1 MLYVA
6 RRRVAEEPVSK
17 LAIWSRRLALF
28 AVAVVLLVIVIVNL
42 GFLEPVPAI
51 ATLAGSLFF
60 ALVAMMLAFGA
71 FVVIWRQGLRGIGL
85 AVAAL
90 AIGIAMLAY
99 PAYLGVLFYQLPAVN
114 DITTDPVDPPRFE
127 AIARLRPRG
136 ANSVVYPGAAAMKLQ
151 RATYPD
157 IEPLIVSVPPAEA
170 YEAALAV
177 ITKRKWRIVD
187 VRPPLAG
194 RREGRIEA
202 VVRTPL
208 MGFRD
213 DVVLRVRAAEDGARI
228 DMRSAS
234 RFGTHDF
241 GANASRLRSLSNDI
255 DEVAGTEKPQP
266 KAPPKP
272 APKKGIN
279 RRGDRSR

>member
-17 LAIWSRRLALF
+17 LAMWSRRLALF

-42 GFLEPVPAI
+42 GFLDPLPAI

-60 ALVAMMLAFGA
+60 ALVAMVLAFGA
-71 FVVIWRQGLRGIGL
+71 LVVIWRQGLRGLGL

-90 AIGIAMLAY
+90 GIGLAMLAY
-99 PAYLGVLFYQLPAVN
+99 PAYLGVLFYRLPAVN
-114 DITTDPVDPPRFE
+114 DVTTDPIDPPRFE
-127 AIARLRPRG
+127 AISRLRPRG
-136 ANSVVYPGAAAMKLQ
+136 ANPIAYAGVAATKLQ
-151 RATYPD
+151 RAAYPD
-157 IEPLIVSVPPAEA
+157 IEPLIVSVPPLEA
-170 YEAALAV
+170 YDAALAV

-187 VRPPLAG
+187 VRPPQTG

-202 VVRTPL
+202 VARTPL

-213 DVVLRVRAAEDGARI
+213 DIVVRVRAAEDGARI

-234 RFGTHDF
+234 RYGTHDF
-241 GANASRLRSLSNDI
+241 GANAARLRSLSNDI
-255 DEVAGTEKPQP
+255 DDVAGSEKAKP
-266 KAPPKP
+266 KPPPKP
-272 APKKGIN
+272 TPKKGAQPAK
-279 RRGDRSR
+279 R

>member
-28 AVAVVLLVIVIVNL
+28 AIAVVLLVVVIVNL
-42 GFLEPVPAI
+42 GFLDPVPAI
-51 ATLAGSLFF
+51 ASLAGSLFF
-60 ALVAMMLAFGA
+60 ALVAMVLAFGA
-71 FVVIWRQGLRGIGL
+71 FVVIWRQGLRGLGL

-90 AIGIAMLAY
+90 GIGVAMLAY
-99 PAYLGVLFYQLPAVN
+99 PAYLGVLFYRLPAVN
-114 DITTDPVDPPRFE
+114 DITTDPIDPPRFE
-127 AIARLRPRG
+127 ATARLRPRG
-136 ANSVVYPGAAAMKLQ
+136 ANPIAYPGAAAMRLQ
-151 RATYPD
+151 RASYPD
-157 IEPLIVSVPPAEA
+157 IEPLLVSVPPLEA
-170 YEAALAV
+170 YDAALAV

-187 VRPPLAG
+187 VRPPQTG

-202 VVRTPL
+202 VARTPI

-213 DVVLRVRAAEDGARI
+213 DIVVRVRSAEDGARI

-234 RFGTHDF
+234 RYGQHDF

-255 DEVAGTEKPQP
+255 DDLAGTEKAKP
-266 KAPPKP
+266 KPPPKP
-272 APKKGIN
+272 APKKAAQPGK
-279 RRGDRSR
+279 R

>member
-28 AVAVVLLVIVIVNL
+28 AIAVVLLVIVFVNL
-42 GFLEPVPAI
+42 GFLDPVPAI
-51 ATLAGSLFF
+51 ASLAGSLFF
-60 ALVAMMLAFGA
+60 ALVAMVLAVGA
-71 FVVIWRQGLRGIGL
+71 FVVIWRQGLRGLGL

-90 AIGIAMLAY
+90 GIGVAMLGY
-99 PAYLGVLFYQLPAVN
+99 PGYLGVLFYRLPAVN
-114 DITTDPVDPPRFE
+114 DITTDPIDPPRFE
-127 AIARLRPRG
+127 AVARLRPRG
-136 ANSVVYPGAAAMKLQ
+136 ANPIAYPGAAALKLQ
-151 RATYPD
+151 RAAYPD
-157 IEPLIVSVPPAEA
+157 IEPLLVSVSPLEA
-170 YEAALAV
+170 YDAALAV

-187 VRPPLAG
+187 VRPPQTG

-202 VVRTPL
+202 VARTPL

-213 DVVLRVRAAEDGARI
+213 DIVVRVRAAEDGARI

-234 RFGTHDF
+234 RYGVHDF

-255 DEVAGTEKPQP
+255 DDVAGAEKSKPKPPPQ
-266 KAPPKP
+266 P
-272 APKKGIN
+272 APKKAAHPAK
-279 RRGDRSR
+279 R

>member
-28 AVAVVLLVIVIVNL
+28 AIAVVLLVIVIVNL
-42 GFLEPVPAI
+42 GFLDPVPAI
-51 ATLAGSLFF
+51 ASLAGSLFF
-60 ALVAMMLAFGA
+60 AFVAMVLAFGA
-71 FVVIWRQGLRGIGL
+71 FVVIWRQGSRGLGL
-85 AVAAL
+85 AVSAL
-90 AIGIAMLAY
+90 AIGLAMLAY
-99 PAYLGVLFYQLPAVN
+99 PAYLAVLFYRLPPIN

-127 AIARLRPRG
+127 VIAKLRPRG
-136 ANSVVYPGAAAMKLQ
+136 SNPPAYPGAAAMKLQ
-151 RATYPD
+151 RSAYPD
-157 IEPLIVSVPPAEA
+157 IEPLLVSTTPLEA

-187 VRPPLAG
+187 LRAPQTG

-202 VVRTPL
+202 VARTPI

-213 DVVLRVRAAEDGARI
+213 DIVVRVRAAEDGARV

-234 RFGTHDF
+234 RYGQHDF
-241 GANASRLRSLSNDI
+241 GANARRIRSLSEDI
-255 DEVAGTEKPQP
+255 DDLAGVEKPTPKPLP
-266 KAPPKP
+266 KAL
-272 APKKGIN
+272 PKKAAQPA
-279 RRGDRSR
+279 RR

>member
-17 LAIWSRRLALF
+17 LATWSRRLALF
-28 AVAVVLLVIVIVNL
+28 AIAVVFLVIVIVNL
-42 GFLEPVPAI
+42 GFLDPVPAI
-51 ATLAGSLFF
+51 ASLAGSLFF
-60 ALVAMMLAFGA
+60 AFVAMMLAFGA
-71 FVVIWRQGLRGIGL
+71 FVVIWRQGVRGLGL

-90 AIGIAMLAY
+90 AIGVMILAY
-99 PAYLGVLFYQLPAVN
+99 PAYLAALFYRLPAVN

-127 AIARLRPRG
+127 AITRLRPRG
-136 ANSVVYPGAAAMKLQ
+136 ANPVAYPGPAAMQLQ
-151 RATYPD
+151 RTAYPD
-157 IEPLIVSVPPAEA
+157 IEPLLVSVPPIEA
-170 YEAALAV
+170 YDAALAV

-187 VRPPLAG
+187 LRPPQTG

-202 VVRTPL
+202 VARTPI

-213 DVVLRVRAAEDGARI
+213 DIVVRVRAAEDGARI

-234 RFGTHDF
+234 RYGQHDF

-255 DEVAGTEKPQP
+255 DDVAGTEKTKP
-266 KAPPKP
+266 KPPPKP
-272 APKKGIN
+272 APKKGAHPAK
-279 RRGDRSR
+279 R

>member
-6 RRRVAEEPVSK
+6 RRRVAEEPISK
-17 LAIWSRRLALF
+17 LATWSRRLALF

-60 ALVAMMLAFGA
+60 ALVAMVLAFGA
-71 FVVIWRQGLRGIGL
+71 FVMIWRQGLRGIGL

-90 AIGIAMLAY
+90 GIGVVMLAY
-99 PAYLGVLFYQLPAVN
+99 PAYLAVLFYRLPAVN

-136 ANSVVYPGAAAMKLQ
+136 ANSVAYPGPAAMKLQ
-151 RATYPD
+151 RVTYPD
-157 IEPLIVSVPPAEA
+157 IEPLIVSVPPTEA

-187 VRPPLAG
+187 VRPPQAG

-213 DVVLRVRAAEDGARI
+213 DLVVRVRAAEDGARV

-255 DEVAGTEKPQP
+255 DDVAGAEKPKP

-272 APKKGIN
+272 APKKGAQPA
-279 RRGDRSR
+279 RR

>member
-17 LAIWSRRLALF
+17 LAMWSRRLALF

-42 GFLEPVPAI
+42 GFLDPLPAI

-60 ALVAMMLAFGA
+60 ALVAMVLAFGA
-71 FVVIWRQGLRGIGL
+71 LVVIWRQGLRGLGL

-90 AIGIAMLAY
+90 GIGLAMLAY
-99 PAYLGVLFYQLPAVN
+99 PAYLGALFYRLPAVN
-114 DITTDPVDPPRFE
+114 DITTDPIDPPRFE
-127 AIARLRPRG
+127 AISRLRPRG
-136 ANSVVYPGAAAMKLQ
+136 ANPIAYAGAAATKLQ
-151 RATYPD
+151 RAAYPD
-157 IEPLIVSVPPAEA
+157 IEPLIVSVPPLEA
-170 YEAALAV
+170 YDAALAV

-187 VRPPLAG
+187 VRPPQTG

-202 VVRTPL
+202 VARTPL

-213 DVVLRVRAAEDGARI
+213 DIVVRVRAAEDGARI

-234 RFGTHDF
+234 RYGTHDF
-241 GANASRLRSLSNDI
+241 GANAARLRSLSNDI
-255 DEVAGTEKPQP
+255 DDVAGAEKTKP
-266 KAPPKP
+266 KPPPKP
-272 APKKGIN
+272 TPKKGAQPAK
-279 RRGDRSR
+279 R

>member
-28 AVAVVLLVIVIVNL
+28 AIAVVLLVVVIVNL
-42 GFLEPVPAI
+42 GFLDPVPAI
-51 ATLAGSLFF
+51 ASLAGSLFF
-60 ALVAMMLAFGA
+60 ALVAMVLAVGA
-71 FVVIWRQGLRGIGL
+71 FVVIWRQGLRGLGL

-90 AIGIAMLAY
+90 GIGVAMLAY
-99 PAYLGVLFYQLPAVN
+99 PAYLGVLFYRLPAVN
-114 DITTDPVDPPRFE
+114 DITTDPIDPPRFE

-136 ANSVVYPGAAAMKLQ
+136 ANPIAYPGAAAMQLQ
-151 RATYPD
+151 RASYPD
-157 IEPLIVSVPPAEA
+157 IEPLLVSVPPLEA
-170 YEAALAV
+170 YDAALAV

-187 VRPPLAG
+187 VRPPQTG

-202 VVRTPL
+202 VARTPI

-213 DVVLRVRAAEDGARI
+213 DIVVRVRSAEDGARI

-234 RFGTHDF
+234 RYGQHDF

-255 DEVAGTEKPQP
+255 DDVAGTEKAKP
-266 KAPPKP
+266 KPPPKP
-272 APKKGIN
+272 APKKAAQPAK
-279 RRGDRSR
+279 R

>member
-28 AVAVVLLVIVIVNL
+28 AMAVVLLVIVIVNL
-42 GFLEPVPAI
+42 GFLDPLPAI
-51 ATLAGSLFF
+51 STLAGSLFF
-60 ALVAMMLAFGA
+60 ALVAMVLAFGA
-71 FVVIWRQGLRGIGL
+71 FVVIWRQGLRGLGL

-90 AIGIAMLAY
+90 SIGIAMLAY
-99 PAYLGVLFYQLPAVN
+99 PAYLGVLFYRLPAVN

-136 ANSVVYPGAAAMKLQ
+136 ANPIAYPGAAALQLQ
-151 RATYPD
+151 RTAYPD
-157 IEPLIVSVPPAEA
+157 IEPLLVSVPPLEA
-170 YEAALAV
+170 YDAALAV

-187 VRPPLAG
+187 VRPPQTG

-202 VVRTPL
+202 VARTPI

-213 DVVLRVRAAEDGARI
+213 DIVVRVRAAEDGARI

-234 RFGTHDF
+234 RYGVRDF
-241 GANASRLRSLSNDI
+241 GANASRLRSLSSDI
-255 DEVAGTEKPQP
+255 DDLAGAEKAKP
-266 KAPPKP
+266 KPPPKP
-272 APKKGIN
+272 APKKAAQPGK
-279 RRGDRSR
+279 R

>member
-28 AVAVVLLVIVIVNL
+28 AIAVVLLVIVIVNL
-42 GFLEPVPAI
+42 GFLDPVPAI
-51 ATLAGSLFF
+51 ASLAGSLFF
-60 ALVAMMLAFGA
+60 AFVAMVLAFGA
-71 FVVIWRQGLRGIGL
+71 FVVIWRQGSRGLRL

-90 AIGIAMLAY
+90 AIGLAMLAY
-99 PAYLGVLFYQLPAVN
+99 PAYLAVLFYRLPPVN
-114 DITTDPVDPPRFE
+114 DITTDPIDPPRFE

-136 ANSVVYPGAAAMKLQ
+136 ANPIAYPGAAAMQLQ
-151 RATYPD
+151 RTAYPD
-157 IEPLIVSVPPAEA
+157 VEPLLVSATPLEA

-187 VRPPLAG
+187 VRVPQTG

-202 VVRTPL
+202 VARTPI

-213 DVVLRVRAAEDGARI
+213 DIVVRVRAAEDGARI

-234 RFGTHDF
+234 RYGRHDF
-241 GANASRLRSLSNDI
+241 GANARRIRSLSEDI
-255 DEVAGTEKPQP
+255 DDLAGAE
-266 KAPPKP
+266 KP
-272 APKKGIN
+272 APKPLPKAVPKKGAQPA
-279 RRGDRSR
+279 RR

>member
-17 LAIWSRRLALF
+17 LAMWSRRLALF

-42 GFLEPVPAI
+42 GFLDPLPAI

-60 ALVAMMLAFGA
+60 ALVAMVLAFGA
-71 FVVIWRQGLRGIGL
+71 LVVIWRQGLRGLGL

-90 AIGIAMLAY
+90 GIGLAMLAY
-99 PAYLGVLFYQLPAVN
+99 PAYLGVLFYRLPAVN
-114 DITTDPVDPPRFE
+114 DITTDPIDPPRFE
-127 AIARLRPRG
+127 AISRLRPRG
-136 ANSVVYPGAAAMKLQ
+136 ANPIAYAGAAATKLQ
-151 RATYPD
+151 RGAYPD
-157 IEPLIVSVPPAEA
+157 IEPLIVSVPPLEA
-170 YEAALAV
+170 YDAALAV

-187 VRPPLAG
+187 VRPPQTG

-202 VVRTPL
+202 VARTPL

-213 DVVLRVRAAEDGARI
+213 DIVVRVRAAEDGARI

-234 RFGTHDF
+234 RYGKHDF
-241 GANASRLRSLSNDI
+241 GANASRLRSLSSDI
-255 DEVAGTEKPQP
+255 DDVAGAEKAKP
-266 KAPPKP
+266 KPPPKP
-272 APKKGIN
+272 APKKGAQPAK
-279 RRGDRSR
+279 R

>member
-28 AVAVVLLVIVIVNL
+28 AMAVVLLVIVIVNL
-42 GFLEPVPAI
+42 GFLDPLPAI
-51 ATLAGSLFF
+51 STLAGSLFF
-60 ALVAMMLAFGA
+60 ALVAMVLAFGA
-71 FVVIWRQGLRGIGL
+71 FVVIWRQGLRGLGL

-90 AIGIAMLAY
+90 GIGIAMLAY
-99 PAYLGVLFYQLPAVN
+99 PAYLGVLFYRLPAVN

-136 ANSVVYPGAAAMKLQ
+136 ANPIAYPGAAALQLQ
-151 RATYPD
+151 RTAYPD
-157 IEPLIVSVPPAEA
+157 IEPLLVSVPPLEA
-170 YEAALAV
+170 YDAALAV

-187 VRPPLAG
+187 VRPPQTG

-202 VVRTPL
+202 VARTPL

-213 DVVLRVRAAEDGARI
+213 DIVVRVRAAEDGARI

-234 RFGTHDF
+234 RYGVHDF
-241 GANASRLRSLSNDI
+241 GANASRLRSLSSDI
-255 DEVAGTEKPQP
+255 DDLAGAEKAKP
-266 KAPPKP
+266 KPPPKP
-272 APKKGIN
+272 APKKAAQPGK
-279 RRGDRSR
+279 R

>member
-17 LAIWSRRLALF
+17 LAMWSRRLALF

-60 ALVAMMLAFGA
+60 ALVAMVLAFGA

-85 AVAAL
+85 AVASL
-90 AIGIAMLAY
+90 GIGVVMLAY
-99 PAYLGVLFYQLPAVN
+99 PAYLAVLFYRLPAVN

-136 ANSVVYPGAAAMKLQ
+136 ANSVAYPGATYMKLQ

-213 DVVLRVRAAEDGARI
+213 DLVVRVRAAEDGARV

-255 DEVAGTEKPQP
+255 DDVAGAEKPKP

-272 APKKGIN
+272 APKKGSQPAK
-279 RRGDRSR
+279 R

>member
-28 AVAVVLLVIVIVNL
+28 AMAVVLLVIVIVNL
-42 GFLEPVPAI
+42 GFLDPLPAI
-51 ATLAGSLFF
+51 STLAGSLFF
-60 ALVAMMLAFGA
+60 ALVAMVLAFGA
-71 FVVIWRQGLRGIGL
+71 FVVIWRQGLRGLGL

-90 AIGIAMLAY
+90 SIGIAMLAY
-99 PAYLGVLFYQLPAVN
+99 PAYLGVLFYRLPAVN

-136 ANSVVYPGAAAMKLQ
+136 ANPIAYPGAAALQLQ
-151 RATYPD
+151 RTAYPD
-157 IEPLIVSVPPAEA
+157 IEPLLVSVPPLEA
-170 YEAALAV
+170 YDAALAV

-187 VRPPLAG
+187 VRPPQTG

-202 VVRTPL
+202 VARTPL

-213 DVVLRVRAAEDGARI
+213 DIVVRVRAAEDGARI

-234 RFGTHDF
+234 RYGVHDF

-255 DEVAGTEKPQP
+255 DDLAGAEKAKP
-266 KAPPKP
+266 KPPPKP
-272 APKKGIN
+272 APKKAAQPGK
-279 RRGDRSR
+279 R

>member
-17 LAIWSRRLALF
+17 LAMWSRRLALF

-60 ALVAMMLAFGA
+60 ALVAMVLAFGA

-90 AIGIAMLAY
+90 GIGVAMLAY
-99 PAYLGVLFYQLPAVN
+99 PSYLAVLFYRLPAVN
-114 DITTDPVDPPRFE
+114 DITTDPLDPPRFE

-136 ANSVVYPGAAAMKLQ
+136 ANSVAYPGAAAMKLQ

-157 IEPLIVSVPPAEA
+157 IEPLVVSVPPAEA

-213 DVVLRVRAAEDGARI
+213 DVVIRVRAAEDGARV

-241 GANASRLRSLSNDI
+241 GANASRLRALSNDI
-255 DEVAGTEKPQP
+255 DDVAGAEKPKP

-272 APKKGIN
+272 APKKGAQP
-279 RRGDRSR
+279 RR

>member
-17 LAIWSRRLALF
+17 LAMWSRRLALF

-42 GFLEPVPAI
+42 GFLDPLPAI

-60 ALVAMMLAFGA
+60 ALVAMVLAFGA
-71 FVVIWRQGLRGIGL
+71 LVVIWRQGLRGLGL

-90 AIGIAMLAY
+90 GIGLAMLAY
-99 PAYLGVLFYQLPAVN
+99 PAYLGVLFYRLPAVN
-114 DITTDPVDPPRFE
+114 DITTDPIDPPRFE
-127 AIARLRPRG
+127 AISRLRPRG
-136 ANSVVYPGAAAMKLQ
+136 ANPIAYAGAAATKLQ
-151 RATYPD
+151 RGAYPD
-157 IEPLIVSVPPAEA
+157 IEPLIVSVPPLEA
-170 YEAALAV
+170 YDAALAV

-187 VRPPLAG
+187 VRPPQTG

-202 VVRTPL
+202 VARTPL

-213 DVVLRVRAAEDGARI
+213 DIVVRVRAAEDGARI

-234 RFGTHDF
+234 RYGTHDF
-241 GANASRLRSLSNDI
+241 GANASRLRSLSSDI
-255 DEVAGTEKPQP
+255 DDVAGAEKAKP
-266 KAPPKP
+266 KPPAKP
-272 APKKGIN
+272 APKKGAQPAK
-279 RRGDRSR
+279 R

>member
-17 LAIWSRRLALF
+17 LTTWSRRLALF
-28 AVAVVLLVIVIVNL
+28 AVAVVLLVIVIFNL

-60 ALVAMMLAFGA
+60 ALVAMVLGFGA

-90 AIGIAMLAY
+90 GIGVAMLAY
-99 PAYLGVLFYQLPAVN
+99 PTYLGVLFYRLPAVN

-136 ANSVVYPGAAAMKLQ
+136 ANSVAYPGAAAMKLQ

-157 IEPLIVSVPPAEA
+157 IEPLVVSVSPAEA

-213 DVVLRVRAAEDGARI
+213 DVVIRVRAAEDGARV

-255 DEVAGTEKPQP
+255 DDVAGAEKPKP
-266 KAPPKP
+266 KALPKP
-272 APKKGIN
+272 APKKGLS
-279 RRGDRSR
+279 RRGDKSR

>member
-17 LAIWSRRLALF
+17 LAMWSRRLALF

-60 ALVAMMLAFGA
+60 ALVAMVLAFGA

-90 AIGIAMLAY
+90 GIGVAMLAY
-99 PAYLGVLFYQLPAVN
+99 PTYLGVLFYRLPAVN

-136 ANSVVYPGAAAMKLQ
+136 ANSVAYPGAAAMKLQ

-157 IEPLIVSVPPAEA
+157 IEPLVVSVPPAEA

-213 DVVLRVRAAEDGARI
+213 DVVIRVRAAEDGARV

-241 GANASRLRSLSNDI
+241 GANASRLRALSNDI
-255 DEVAGTEKPQP
+255 DDVAGAEKPKP

-272 APKKGIN
+272 APKKGAQPA
-279 RRGDRSR
+279 RR

>member
-17 LAIWSRRLALF
+17 LAMWSRRLALF

-60 ALVAMMLAFGA
+60 ALVAMVVAFGA
-71 FVVIWRQGLRGIGL
+71 FVVIWREGLRGIGL

-90 AIGIAMLAY
+90 GIGVAMLAY
-99 PAYLGVLFYQLPAVN
+99 PAYLSVLFYRLPAVN

-127 AIARLRPRG
+127 AITRLRPRG
-136 ANSVVYPGAAAMKLQ
+136 ANPAAYPGPAATQMQ
-151 RATYPD
+151 RKAYPD
-157 IEPLIVSVPPAEA
+157 IEPLLVSVPPAEA

-187 VRPPLAG
+187 LRPPQTG

-202 VVRTPL
+202 VARTPL

-213 DVVLRVRAAEDGARI
+213 DIVVRVRAAEDGARI

-234 RFGTHDF
+234 RYGVHDF
-241 GANASRLRSLSNDI
+241 GANASRLRSLSSDI
-255 DEVAGTEKPQP
+255 DDLAGAEKAKP
-266 KAPPKP
+266 KPPPKP
-272 APKKGIN
+272 APKKAAQPGK
-279 RRGDRSR
+279 R

>member
-6 RRRVAEEPVSK
+6 RRRVAEEPISK
-17 LAIWSRRLALF
+17 LATWSRRLALF

-60 ALVAMMLAFGA
+60 ALVAMVLAFGA
-71 FVVIWRQGLRGIGL
+71 FVMIWRQGLRGIGL

-90 AIGIAMLAY
+90 GIGVVMLAY
-99 PAYLGVLFYQLPAVN
+99 PAYLAVLFYRLPAVN

-136 ANSVVYPGAAAMKLQ
+136 ANSVAYPGPAAMKLQ
-151 RATYPD
+151 RVTYPD

-187 VRPPLAG
+187 VRPPQAG

-213 DVVLRVRAAEDGARI
+213 DLVVRVRAAEDGARV

-255 DEVAGTEKPQP
+255 DDVAGAEKPKP

-272 APKKGIN
+272 APKKGAQPA
-279 RRGDRSR
+279 RR

>member
-28 AVAVVLLVIVIVNL
+28 AIAVVLLVIVIANL
-42 GFLEPVPAI
+42 GFLDPVPAI
-51 ATLAGSLFF
+51 SSLAGSLFF
-60 ALVAMMLAFGA
+60 ALVAMVLAFGA
-71 FVVIWRQGLRGIGL
+71 FVVIWRQGLRGLGL

-90 AIGIAMLAY
+90 GIGIAMLAY
-99 PAYLGVLFYQLPAVN
+99 PAYLGVLFYRLPAIN

-127 AIARLRPRG
+127 RLARLRPRG
-136 ANSVVYPGAAAMKLQ
+136 ANAVAYPGADVMKLQ
-151 RATYPD
+151 RAAYPD
-157 IEPLIVSVPPAEA
+157 IEPLLVSVPPAEA
-170 YEAALAV
+170 YEAAYAV
-177 ITKRKWRIVD
+177 IKKRRWLIVD
-187 VRPPLAG
+187 ERPPQTG

-202 VVRTPL
+202 VAHTPI

-213 DVVLRVRAAEDGARI
+213 DIVVRVRAAEDGARI

-234 RFGTHDF
+234 RYGRHDF

-255 DEVAGTEKPQP
+255 DDAAGAEKAKP
-266 KAPPKP
+266 KPPPKP
-272 APKKGIN
+272 APKKAPQ
-279 RRGDRSR
+279 RAKR

>member
-6 RRRVAEEPVSK
+6 RRRVADEPVSK

-28 AVAVVLLVIVIVNL
+28 AIAVVLLVIVIVNL
-42 GFLEPVPAI
+42 GFLDPVPAI
-51 ATLAGSLFF
+51 ASLAGSLFF
-60 ALVAMMLAFGA
+60 ALVAIVLAFGA
-71 FVVIWRQGLRGIGL
+71 FVVIWRQGLRGLGL

-90 AIGIAMLAY
+90 GVGVAMLAY
-99 PAYLGVLFYQLPAVN
+99 PAYLAVLFYRLPAVN
-114 DITTDPVDPPRFE
+114 DITTDPIDPPRFE

-136 ANSVVYPGAAAMKLQ
+136 ANPVGYPGAAAMQLQ
-151 RATYPD
+151 RAAYPD
-157 IEPLIVSVPPAEA
+157 IEPLLVSVPPLEA

-187 VRPPLAG
+187 VRPPQTG

-202 VVRTPL
+202 VARTPI

-213 DVVLRVRAAEDGARI
+213 DIVVRVRAAEDGARV

-234 RFGTHDF
+234 RYGRHDF
-241 GANASRLRSLSNDI
+241 GANASRVRSLSNDI
-255 DEVAGTEKPQP
+255 DDLAGAEKAKP
-266 KAPPKP
+266 KPPPKP
-272 APKKGIN
+272 APKKGAQPAK
-279 RRGDRSR
+279 R

>member
-28 AVAVVLLVIVIVNL
+28 AIAVVLLVIVIVNL
-42 GFLEPVPAI
+42 GFLDPVPAI
-51 ATLAGSLFF
+51 ASLAGSLFF
-60 ALVAMMLAFGA
+60 ALVAMVLAVGA
-71 FVVIWRQGLRGIGL
+71 FVVIWRQGLRGLGL

-90 AIGIAMLAY
+90 GIGVAMLAY
-99 PAYLGVLFYQLPAVN
+99 PAYLGVLFYRLPAVN
-114 DITTDPVDPPRFE
+114 DITTDPIDPPRFE

-136 ANSVVYPGAAAMKLQ
+136 ANPIAYPGAAAMQLQ

-157 IEPLIVSVPPAEA
+157 IEPLLVSVPPLEA
-170 YEAALAV
+170 YDAALAV

-187 VRPPLAG
+187 VRPPQTG

-202 VVRTPL
+202 VARTPI

-213 DVVLRVRAAEDGARI
+213 DIVVRVRSAEDGARV

-234 RFGTHDF
+234 RYGQHDF

-255 DEVAGTEKPQP
+255 DDLAGAEKAKP
-266 KAPPKP
+266 KPPPKP
-272 APKKGIN
+272 APKKAAQPAK
-279 RRGDRSR
+279 R